1 MSINMYLDEV
11 QTQTQYANKLA
22 VAYRNYA
29 GKIDDVIQ
37 AYYNSELSGKA
48 YDSNKEYF
56 LSVYTPL
63 SRGLKLVSN
72 SLMNAHY
79 MFPLMYESDVY
90 TGNIEEHKLE
100 EQIRQCKNYIYLLD
114 SIQQGLPY
122 MDWYLEQNIEA
133 MERLLRALTQRLAS
147 FRAFNHESPRIFD
160 DVLSLIDKVEVGLTL
175 VESGKGYDELTQSF
189 NIKGLDLS
197 WANEINKIA
206 DERKY
211 RTTMREQELELQGQV
226 FKEGFEKKQYVS
238 VDIYGQ
244 QKMMWL
250 DNPPY
255 ISQEDI
261 QFNDKYEL
269 WLNEMADLYGK
280 EVIFGESKD
289 IDYLS
294 QMAWEAREGID
305 YYSGIKLTDTEILQR
320 KSALLSY
327 GVNTGI
333 GIYWSTYKER
343 MIKKEQGNFVY
354 KLGKDKT
361 AVELKGVKT
370 QEITLTKTDDKTY
383 IQLQKDYNGI
393 RNQFIK
399 DFANTYSSDLSSMG
413 FTDKDI
419 YRMQNGY
426 VPEGYQ
432 VHHII
437 PLKLGGTNDY
447 SNLVLIKN
455 DPYHKTI
462 TAYQNSLT
470 QCLDPGMSITLD
482 WPVLK
487 GNYYYNGGR

>member
-29 GKIDDVIQ
+29 GKIDDVLQ

-90 TGNIEEHKLE
+90 TGNIEEYKLE
-100 EQIRQCKNYIYLLD
+100 DQIRQCKDYIYLLD

-133 MERLLRALTQRLAS
+133 MERLLRTLTQRLAS

-189 NIKGLDLS
+189 NIRGLDLS

-269 WLNEMADLYGK
+269 WLNEMADLHGK
-280 EVIFGESKD
+280 EAIFGESND

-320 KSALLSY
+320 KVALLSF
-327 GVNTGI
+327 GTNIGI
-333 GIYWSTYKER
+333 GMYWSTYDIR
-343 MIKKEQGNFVY
+343 MKKKQEGNFVY
-354 KLGKDKT
+354 KYKNEG
-361 AVELKGVKT
+361 VELKGVKT
-370 QEITLTKTDDKTY
+370 KEITYTKQDRTTY
-383 IQLQKDYNGI
+383 NQLRNEFNNGVREDFLKDLATN
-393 RNQFIK
+393 
-399 DFANTYSSDLSSMG
+399 YSSELRSSG
-413 FTDKDI
+413 FTDAQI
-419 YRMQNGY
+419 TSMMNGK
-426 VPEGYQ
+426 PPSGYE
-432 VHHII
+432 VHHLIS
-437 PLKLGGTNDY
+437 LDGGGSNNFD
-447 SNLVLIKN
+447 NLVLIKSS
-455 DPYHKTI
+455 PYHSAVTS
-462 TAYQNSLT
+462 YQKRVTKGLE
-470 QCLDPGMSITLD
+470 PGMSIDLD
-482 WPVLK
+482 WPIFTDSF
-487 GNYYYNGGR
+487 YNGGN